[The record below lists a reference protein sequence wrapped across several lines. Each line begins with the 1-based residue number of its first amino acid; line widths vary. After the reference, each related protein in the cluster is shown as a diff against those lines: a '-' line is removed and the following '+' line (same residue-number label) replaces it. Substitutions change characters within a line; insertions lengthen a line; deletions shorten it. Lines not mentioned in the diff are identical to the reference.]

1 MHHTETDEVSFYACK
16 SPGCVGSLNVTMRQ
30 LSDQLCIQASCVDAV
45 HAVQPRAGLAVEG
58 KRNVKALEPATH
70 GSTSRFLR
78 RHAPASHN
86 LMFVSN
92 GDSNGVSHWLG
103 TCYGTQAWVN
113 PVLAGRMQVTPCPAS
128 PFCPVAMHVVP
139 GQHTRLDSNTS

>member
-1 MHHTETDEVSFYACK
+1 MHASSQD
-16 SPGCVGSLNVTMRQ
+16 GGSLDATRRQ
-30 LSDQLCIQASCVDAV
+30 LSDQPCYQAYCVDAV
-45 HAVQPRAGLAVEG
+45 CAVQPRAGLAVEG
-58 KRNVKALEPATH
+58 KRNVKALEPATPD
-70 GSTSRFLR
+70 STSRFLR

-128 PFCPVAMHVVP
+128 PFCPVAMQVVPRQQSRSGLHYVSSGVEASAHVVV
-139 GQHTRLDSNTS
+139 